1 MRQHDHDSDT
11 ANASSVD
18 RVQQALR
25 ERILSGEYPPGSRLI
40 LSKLAE
46 EHGMSFIPIREAL
59 HRLESERLVR
69 FARNRG
75 ATVAELSIAD
85 MRDIYETRLVLE
97 EHAIRAAIPRL
108 DASYIASADAAL
120 RAMATQFAKG
130 DDRAAYAAHQ
140 RFHFALYEPASSAW
154 TMHLI
159 RQLWTSAERYMRL
172 AASVRP
178 EPREFVAEHSAIL
191 EAVRAGDADDAAARL
206 TANLRTTERLL
217 AVTYE

>member
-1 MRQHDHDSDT
+1 MSESEPT
-11 ANASSVD
+11 NASSVD

-75 ATVAELSIAD
+75 ATVTELSMAD

-97 EHAIRAAIPRL
+97 DRAIRAAMQLL
-108 DASYIASADAAL
+108 DAKHLEPADVALQDMAAE
-120 RAMATQFAKG
+120 FANG
-130 DDRAAYAAHQ
+130 DARAAYAAHQ
-140 RFHFALYEPASSAW
+140 RFHFALYEPAGSPW

-159 RQLWTSAERYMRL
+159 QLLWNSAERYLRL

-178 EPREFVAEHSAIL
+178 DPRAFVAEHATIL
-191 EAVRAGDADDAAARL
+191 EAVRRGDAEEAAARL
-206 TANLRTTERLL
+206 AANLRTTERLL
-217 AVTYE
+217 AATYE

>member
-1 MRQHDHDSDT
+1 MTRAEHVSEF
-11 ANASSVD
+11 ANPSSVD
-18 RVQQALR
+18 RVQEALR
-25 ERILSGEYPPGSRLI
+25 EKILSGAYPPGSRLI

-75 ATVAELSIAD
+75 ATVTELSIAD

-97 EHAIRAAIPRL
+97 DHAIRAAIPRL
-108 DASYIASADAAL
+108 DAARIKPADTAL
-120 RAMATQFAKG
+120 REMAEQFARG
-130 DDRAAYAAHQ
+130 DDRAAYGAHQ
-140 RFHFALYEPASSAW
+140 RFHFALYEPAGSDW

-159 RQLWTSAERYMRL
+159 RQLWTSAERYVRL

-178 EPREFVAEHSAIL
+178 EPREFVAEHGAIL
-191 EAVRAGDADDAAARL
+191 AAVRAGDAEDAAARL
-206 TANLRTTERLL
+206 SANLRTTERLL
-217 AVTYE
+217 AATYE

>member
-1 MRQHDHDSDT
+1 MRQHDDESET
-11 ANASSVD
+11 ANASSVA

-75 ATVAELSIAD
+75 ATVTELSMAD

-97 EHAIRAAIPRL
+97 DR
-108 DASYIASADAAL
+108 AL
-120 RAMATQFAKG
+120 RAAMPQFDATRLEPAELALQEMTAEFGNG
-130 DDRAAYAAHQ
+130 DARAAYAAHQ
-140 RFHFALYEPASSAW
+140 RFHFALYEPAGSPW

-159 RQLWTSAERYMRL
+159 QLLWNSAERYLRL

-178 EPREFVAEHSAIL
+178 APREFVAEHAAIL
-191 EAVRAGDADDAAARL
+191 EAVRRGNADEAAARL
-206 TANLRTTERLL
+206 AANLRTTERLL
-217 AVTYE
+217 AATYE

>member
-1 MRQHDHDSDT
+1 MTRAEHLSEI
-11 ANASSVD
+11 AKPSSVD
-18 RVQQALR
+18 RVQEALR
-25 ERILSGEYPPGSRLI
+25 EMILSGAYPPGSRLI

-59 HRLESERLVR
+59 HRLESERLVQ

-75 ATVAELSIAD
+75 ATVTELSIAD

-97 EHAIRAAIPRL
+97 DHAIRAAIPRL
-108 DASYIASADAAL
+108 DATGIASADAAL
-120 RAMATQFAKG
+120 RAMAAGFAKG

-140 RFHFALYEPASSAW
+140 RFHFALYEPAGSAW

-172 AASVRP
+172 AAAVRP

-191 EAVRAGDADDAAARL
+191 DAVRAGDADDAAARL
-206 TANLRTTERLL
+206 TENLQTTERLL
-217 AVTYE
+217 AATYE